1 MPPKKG
7 KKGGGKGK
15 KAKKGKKHEVEE
27 EVEDTEYDQ
36 MDPDMLQEVVPMLK
50 VQLEKQK
57 LDRNYVQLERDTIQT
72 FFGITRKE
80 VKGMENRIA
89 ALDRQAQKMEENHH
103 MEVRVYLQKVK
114 HKEYE
119 HKQYLQRIENQMN
132 LTDEDEGEENDHK
145 LANIDHDKKGLKMEL
160 HENEFV
166 YSEEIKE
173 RMLLDQRTLDVMR
186 KDFEKKASDMQER
199 CDERVAQL
207 EEDLELRRK
216 VHVHEIEERKNLHI
230 NDLMRNHE
238 RAFSQMKNYYN
249 DITADNLQLI
259 RSLKDQVSEM
269 KVKQSTNQKLMF
281 DINNENH
288 RLREPLLEAVKE
300 VADLRAKLKD
310 RAKDRL
316 SLRNCKARKRVFQ
329 KRVDELR
336 TEHNDMKG
344 QMVDLQKERDSY
356 YSTFEGAIKDMQRK
370 SEIGN
375 VILESNIHS
384 KQADVEA
391 AGVQIEQVTAA
402 ANLPKAELDQVQKSI
417 SDALN
422 TRNSMAKELEYQLIR
437 LRKGFNDSLAAQC
450 AIMDKLGVPQ
460 QEINKMGFVA
470 FSDEGGSST
479 APAGLVAGRSL

>member
-1 MPPKKG
+1 
-7 KKGGGKGK
+7 
-15 KAKKGKKHEVEE
+15 
-27 EVEDTEYDQ
+27 
-36 MDPDMLQEVVPMLK
+36 
-50 VQLEKQK
+50 
-57 LDRNYVQLERDTIQT
+57 
-72 FFGITRKE
+72 
-80 VKGMENRIA
+80 
-89 ALDRQAQKMEENHH
+89 
-103 MEVRVYLQKVK
+103 
-114 HKEYE
+114 
-119 HKQYLQRIENQMN
+119 
-132 LTDEDEGEENDHK
+132 
-145 LANIDHDKKGLKMEL
+145 
-160 HENEFV
+160 
-166 YSEEIKE
+166 
-173 RMLLDQRTLDVMR
+173 
-186 KDFEKKASDMQER
+186 
-199 CDERVAQL
+199 
-207 EEDLELRRK
+207 
-216 VHVHEIEERKNLHI
+216 
-230 NDLMRNHE
+230 
-238 RAFSQMKNYYN
+238 MKNYYN

-417 SDALN
+417 
-422 TRNSMAKELEYQLIR
+422 
-437 LRKGFNDSLAAQC
+437 
-450 AIMDKLGVPQ
+450 
-460 QEINKMGFVA
+460 
-470 FSDEGGSST
+470 
-479 APAGLVAGRSL
+479 